1 VGNNIAVPR
10 LRRVSYLDPGLT
22 RRRYGRGFGY
32 TDHLGH
38 PVRDEEVL
46 ARIAALVIPPA
57 WTDVWICLDPR
68 GHLQAVGIDAKG
80 RRQYL
85 YHEAWRM
92 RRDRQ
97 KFDRMLEFG
106 ALLPKLRHRC
116 EQALERSGLDEDRVL
131 AAAVTLIDLGLFR
144 IGSPSYARD
153 NGTYGLCTIER
164 RHVRIGDGRACFDFP
179 AKGGKRWSVEIDRPD
194 VVRLVAELKAKRGTG
209 PRLLAIRTGPGQW
222 RPLSPGDVNDFIKA
236 AIGAEFSA
244 KDFRT
249 WNATVV
255 AAEALAAAA
264 AEAGSGSASP
274 AGAGRPAR
282 SDRQKARM
290 VKSAMDEVAAT
301 LGNTPTVARRSY
313 VDPRVIDRFD
323 EGRTIQPALD
333 RLARDDRRRG
343 PTRAAVEEAV
353 LDLLADH

>member
-1 VGNNIAVPR
+1 MGNNSAVPR
-10 LRRVSYLDPGLT
+10 LRRVTYLDPGLT

-32 TDHLGH
+32 SDPQGR

-46 ARIAALVIPPA
+46 ARITALAIPPA

-68 GHLQAVGIDAKG
+68 GHLQAVGMDAKG

-85 YHEAWRM
+85 YHEAWRI

-97 KFDRMLEFG
+97 KFDRMLAFG
-106 ALLPKLRHRC
+106 ALLPELRHRYQ
-116 EQALERSGLDEDRVL
+116 QALERPGLDEERVL
-131 AAAVTLIDLGLFR
+131 AAAVALIDLGLFR

-164 RHVRIGDGRACFDFP
+164 RHVRVGDGRACFDFP

-209 PRLLAIRTGPGQW
+209 PRLLAVRTGRGQW
-222 RPLSPGDVNDFIKA
+222 RPLSPSDVNDFIKA
-236 AIGAEFSA
+236 AVGDEFSA

-255 AAEALAAAA
+255 AAEALAAAD
-264 AEAGSGSASP
+264 AESATGSVG
-274 AGAGRPAR
+274 PAR
-282 SDRQKARM
+282 SARSARQKAKL
-290 VKSAMDEVAAT
+290 VKAAMDEVAAT

-313 VDPRVIDRFD
+313 VDPRVIDRFG
-323 EGRTIQPALD
+323 EGRTIQPSLD
-333 RLARDDRRRG
+333 RLGPADRRHG
-343 PTRAAVEEAV
+343 HPRATVEEAV
-353 LDLLADH
+353 LDLLADR

>member
-10 LRRVSYLDPGLT
+10 LRRVSYLDPGIT

-32 TDHLGH
+32 ADHLGH

-46 ARIAALVIPPA
+46 ARITALAIPPA

-68 GHLQAVGIDAKG
+68 GHLQAVGMDTKG

-85 YHEAWRM
+85 YHEAWRV

-106 ALLPKLRHRC
+106 ALLPTLRGRY
-116 EQALERSGLDEDRVL
+116 EQALVQSGLDEDRVL
-131 AAAVTLIDLGLFR
+131 AAAVALIDLGLFR
-144 IGSPSYARD
+144 VGSPSYARD

-164 RHVRIGDGRACFDFP
+164 RHVRVGDGRASFDFP

-194 VVRLVAELKAKRGTG
+194 VVRLVAELKSKRGTG
-209 PRLLAIRTGPGQW
+209 PRLLAVRTGPGQW
-222 RPLSPGDVNDFIKA
+222 RPLSPGDVNNFIKA
-236 AIGAEFSA
+236 AIGEDFSA

-255 AAEALAAAA
+255 AAEALAAAH
-264 AEAGSGSASP
+264 AESATGSAGP
-274 AGAGRPAR
+274 ARPAR
-282 SDRQKARM
+282 RKARLVKAAM
-290 VKSAMDEVAAT
+290 VEVAAT
-301 LGNTPTVARRSY
+301 LGNTPTVAQRSY
-313 VDPRVIDRFD
+313 VDPRVIDRFG

-333 RLARDDRRRG
+333 RLGRADRRRG
-343 PTRAAVEEAV
+343 PARVAVEKAV